1 MAYLDLS
8 HLRGQAIAAPRDLIQ
23 RAAAELTNVEWQ
35 VLAIARGDR
44 LSSLEAPSRWS
55 ALLRTVFGGERASP
69 RLADPRLEA
78 LRRLAVL
85 AWHKG
90 AQLPQQEVAAFHD
103 AGYSAEQLGLVL
115 GHIGDRTQ
123 AAGAAR

>member
-8 HLRGQAIAAPRDLIQ
+8 EFSGEAVAAP
-23 RAAAELTNVEWQ
+23 AALQGPATLSALEWQ
-35 VLAIARGDR
+35 VVGIAQRDR

-55 ALLRTVFGGERASP
+55 NLLALFFGRDRASP

-78 LRRLAVL
+78 LRRVAVH

-90 AQLPQQEVAAFHD
+90 DAIPADELAGFHAAGFSFAQLQLLLAQVGHAAI
-103 AGYSAEQLGLVL
+103 A
-115 GHIGDRTQ
+115 
-123 AAGAAR
+123 